1 LIAERKGEIMKR
13 WQLNLNLLGV
23 IAGCVMI
30 AAMFFPWWSFR
41 LAYSDTTDLF
51 PYLISG
57 PGSELVGYKRSPQM
71 TILTGVLI
79 ACIVLCFLG
88 SVLRGR
94 SGRILLAVSGLLV
107 FVGAWRLLVR
117 VGSVAARFELPI
129 QGHGIGTYGGFAAV
143 EVWTWIRPGLYLIIV
158 AGVLSI
164 IAAIFNNQ
172 LRLRIFNGAG
182 D

>member
-1 LIAERKGEIMKR
+1 MKR
-13 WQLNLNLLGV
+13 WQLSLNFLGV

-41 LAYSDTTDLF
+41 LAYTETTDLF

-71 TILTGVLI
+71 TLLTGVLI
-79 ACIVLCFLG
+79 ACIVLCLLG

-107 FVGAWRLLVR
+107 FVGAWRLLIR
-117 VGSVAARFELPI
+117 VGSVAARFQLPI
-129 QGHGIGTYGGFAAV
+129 QGHGVGTYGGFASV
-143 EVWTWIRPGLYLIIV
+143 EVWTWIRPGLYLV
-158 AGVLSI
+158 VAAGVLSI
-164 IAAIFNNQ
+164 AAAIFDNRF
-172 LRLRIFNGAG
+172 RLRIFKPAG